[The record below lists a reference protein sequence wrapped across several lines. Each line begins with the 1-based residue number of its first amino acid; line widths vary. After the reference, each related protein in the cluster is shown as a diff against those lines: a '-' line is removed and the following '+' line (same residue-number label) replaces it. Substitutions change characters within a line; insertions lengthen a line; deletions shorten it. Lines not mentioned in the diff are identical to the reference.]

1 MLSALIRMTTTC
13 NERSVTHSRE
23 PTLGEML
30 AEPIIRAIMKAD
42 GVSPGE
48 LKALVKTMKARR
60 ELVGELVRGAR

>member
-1 MLSALIRMTTTC
+1 
-13 NERSVTHSRE
+13 
-23 PTLGEML
+23 ML